1 MKQVQDAYIVA
12 ATRSP
17 IGRSHKGSLR
27 HTRPDELLAHV
38 IRAALA
44 LLLLTGT
51 ALARDDGR
59 YAQSPLRDWV
69 RGLKDKNNVPCCD
82 EADGEDVEGW
92 STDGGVYRVKI
103 KGEWHVVPDAALLAV
118 PNRLGFARAW
128 IYYKDGKVQIR
139 CFLPGAGG

>member
-44 LLLLTGT
+44 QAPGLTRPSSRT
-51 ALARDDGR
+51 WSAAAPSPKAR
-59 YAQSPLRDWV
+59 
-69 RGLKDKNNVPCCD
+69 
-82 EADGEDVEGW
+82 
-92 STDGGVYRVKI
+92 
-103 KGEWHVVPDAALLAV
+103 
-118 PNRLGFARAW
+118 RA
-128 IYYKDGKVQIR
+128 
-139 CFLPGAGG
+139 